1 MRHHTVETGPL
12 VSIIIVNYNG
22 EKFLKSLFQSLFNQ
36 TFISFEVIVVDNAS
50 IDNSVKVIEEIL
62 SISKIR
68 IKLVRNNRN
77 AGFCISNNQGLRLA
91 RGLYIVFLN
100 NDTLVSPTWLQE
112 LIDTVESKDKPAAAV
127 SRIVNE
133 GSNLADYGTY
143 YDLYGASLEKTTFSD
158 DIFFYGCG
166 ASLLIRKDVLEK
178 IGRLD
183 EELFMYQDD
192 PDLCW
197 RIRLLNQKIVCSNNS
212 ICYHLK
218 SSPTIAEANLRMSV
232 WEFYYAHSR
241 NRIRILLKNYA
252 YKNLF
257 KRLPLVVALVQM
269 RALLLA
275 VVNRNPN
282 YLTAGLKGLIWNGRM
297 LSSTLKERYKLQ
309 SIRLVD
315 DEEIEKF
322 MLPYS
327 IELSSFR
334 LFCLRER

>member
-1 MRHHTVETGPL
+1 MRHQAVETGPF

-22 EKFLKSLFQSLFNQ
+22 AKFLHPLFQSLFNQ
-36 TFISFEVIVVDNAS
+36 TFINFEVIVVDNAS
-50 IDNSVKVIEEIL
+50 IDNSLKVIEEIIK
-62 SISKIR
+62 ISKIK
-68 IKLVRNNRN
+68 IKVIRNNEN
-77 AGFCISNNQGLRLA
+77 AGFCISNNQGLGEA
-91 RGLYIVFLN
+91 RGFYVVFLN
-100 NDTLVSPTWLQE
+100 NDTIVSSTWLQE

-127 SRIVNE
+127 SCIVNE

-143 YDLYGASLEKTTFSD
+143 YDLYGASLENTTFSD

-166 ASLLIRKDVLEK
+166 ASLLIRKDILEK
-178 IGRLD
+178 IGGLD

-197 RIRLLNQKIVCSNNS
+197 RIRLLNQKIVCSNKS

-218 SSPTIAEANLRMSV
+218 SSPTIADANLRMSV
-232 WEFYYAHSR
+232 WEFYYAHAR
-241 NRIRILLKNYA
+241 NRIRILLKNYS

-257 KRLPLVVALVQM
+257 KRLLMVVALIQM

-275 VVNRNPN
+275 VVNKNPN
-282 YLTAGLKGLIWNGRM
+282 YLTVGLKGLIWNGRM
-297 LSSTLKERYKLQ
+297 LGSTLKERYKVQ
-309 SIRLVD
+309 SMRLLD

-334 LFCLRER
+334 LFC